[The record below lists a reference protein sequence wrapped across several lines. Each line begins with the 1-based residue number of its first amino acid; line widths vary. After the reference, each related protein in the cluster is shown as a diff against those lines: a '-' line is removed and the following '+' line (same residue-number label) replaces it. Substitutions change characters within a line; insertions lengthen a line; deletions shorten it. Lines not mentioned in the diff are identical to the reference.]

1 MSDRLLELSSLPIH
15 AHERP
20 AVERYRLRIDGLVE
34 RPAELS
40 IENLLALPEAAF
52 DDDFVCL
59 EGWTV
64 PNLRWRGV
72 RLATVLEQVGVRP
85 EARWVQASVAG
96 FSLPLPFPE
105 AGNALLALRLNGQI
119 LAPEHGAPV
128 RLMVPGGE
136 CFTSVKWLDHL
147 GLRAEPA
154 ENTAEAVARARLE
167 R

>member
-1 MSDRLLELSSLPIH
+1 MPDRPLQLTSLPVH

-20 AVERYRLRIDGLVE
+20 RVDQYRLRIEGLVE
-34 RPAELS
+34 HPAELS
-40 IENLLALPEAAF
+40 VEELLALPGAGF

-72 RLATVLEQVGVRP
+72 RLATVLERVGVG
-85 EARWVQASVAG
+85 AAAQWVQASAG
-96 FSLPLPFPE
+96 NFSLPLPLAE
-105 AGNALLALRLNGQI
+105 AGNALLALQLNDQM

-128 RLMVPGGE
+128 RLLVPGGE

-147 GLRAEPA
+147 ELRAEPA
-154 ENTAEAVARARLE
+154 ENTAEAIARARLT

>member
-1 MSDRLLELSSLPIH
+1 MPDRLLQLTSLPVH

-20 AVERYRLRIDGLVE
+20 QVNQYRLRIDGLVE
-34 RPAELS
+34 YPAELS
-40 IENLLALPEAAF
+40 VEELLALPGAGF

-72 RLATVLEQVGVRP
+72 RLATVLERVGVRP
-85 EARWVQASVAG
+85 ETRWVQASAG
-96 FSLPLPFPE
+96 EFSLPLPL
-105 AGNALLALRLNGQI
+105 AANALLALRLNDQM

-128 RLMVPGGE
+128 RLLVPGGE
-136 CFTSVKWLDHL
+136 CFTSVKWLAHL
-147 GLRAEPA
+147 ELRTEPA
-154 ENTAEAVARARLE
+154 ENTAEAVARARLT

>member
-1 MSDRLLELSSLPIH
+1 MPDRPFQLTSLPIH

-20 AVERYRLRIDGLVE
+20 RVQQYSLRIDGLVE
-34 RPAELS
+34 HPAALS
-40 IENLLALPEAAF
+40 VEELLALPGSGF

-72 RLATVLEQVGVRP
+72 RLAMVLERVGLRA
-85 EARWVQASVAG
+85 EARWVQASAG
-96 FSLPLPFPE
+96 DFSLPLPLAE
-105 AGNALLALRLNGQI
+105 AGNALLALWLNDQM

-128 RLMVPGGE
+128 RLLVPGGE

-147 GLRAEPA
+147 ELRAEPA
-154 ENTAEAVARARLE
+154 ENTAEAIARARLM